1 MIDIGIDCMLACV
14 GIVIKCII
22 MIRWSGNKRD
32 SPGLGGTLLVG
43 L

>member
-22 MIRWSGNKRD
+22 MIRWSGNKSEWNAR
-32 SPGLGGTLLVG
+32 SCEIGGR
-43 L
+43 